1 MKINFSNISE
11 RLADTFGDRE
21 ALINI
26 ERKRRYT
33 CIEFHLFTNRI
44 VNMMQ
49 QKLILRRGDVW
60 LNLLDND
67 NASLLYRLL
76 TLADFS
82 WKYLSTL
89 ATVYYGAAPMSPS
102 KLKELQ
108 AAFGNIFI
116 QVYGSIE

>member
-33 CIEFHLFTNRI
+33 CIGFHLFTNRI

-60 LNLLDND
+60 LNLLDN
-67 NASLLYRLL
+67 NISNFRRLGIKHSGAVSLG
-76 TLADFS
+76 
-82 WKYLSTL
+82 WEHPKYPT
-89 ATVYYGAAPMSPS
+89 G
-102 KLKELQ
+102 
-108 AAFGNIFI
+108 
-116 QVYGSIE
+116 